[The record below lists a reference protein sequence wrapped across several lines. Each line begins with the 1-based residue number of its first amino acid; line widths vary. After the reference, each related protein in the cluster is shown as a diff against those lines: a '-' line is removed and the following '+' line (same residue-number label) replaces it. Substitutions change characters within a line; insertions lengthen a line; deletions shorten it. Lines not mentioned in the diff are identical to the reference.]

1 MPCHPNWIWKLLPKC
16 ICVVHIFLMLLDS
29 WKQKKNV
36 YKFHSIWKR
45 APNLNYFISF
55 HFEIFNIN
63 ENTNML
69 RLCEYGD
76 IWMSEKHIVQY
87 LIATDLL
94 LVNFSNTWTNIWQT
108 EWYWKFHYFDRPHV
122 KHFEGQFIYF
132 LFFSCTVCA
141 RPMTL
146 SVCQKKTVCRIL
158 NVRTRP
164 GYIWEASK

>member
-1 MPCHPNWIWKLLPKC
+1 
-16 ICVVHIFLMLLDS
+16 
-29 WKQKKNV
+29 
-36 YKFHSIWKR
+36 
-45 APNLNYFISF
+45 
-55 HFEIFNIN
+55 
-63 ENTNML
+63 ML

-132 LFFSCTVCA
+132 YFFRVQSVHAQWLYQFVKKKLFVVYWMFGRVQVIYERHRNNQYANSFD
-141 RPMTL
+141 RE
-146 SVCQKKTVCRIL
+146 KTQFQFEIDSFNHTKPKMLLL
-158 NVRTRP
+158 NVVNYAFSLPPIQHNTP
-164 GYIWEASK
+164 VWHKNVAEIM